1 MTNPLKHSIAVASTV
16 QPSAHSGTA
25 NDMRLPISSSAN
37 TARGEVA
44 TQPGAAPAST
54 QQPLF
59 RPESLAAR
67 QTQLYG
73 TIRLA
78 QPIGYTVAAL
88 AAAVLSTAV
97 IAFLVLGSYTKR
109 AAVTGILTPAA
120 GVAKLIAPASGVLV
134 QARAVEGQSVTA
146 GQALFVLNTERYSSG
161 EFDHGAGN
169 GSAATQAIIA
179 GQLAAR
185 SLLAEQDLRRAHE
198 RYSERSRA
206 AAERLRALE
215 GEAANLDKELTLAA
229 SRTALAQKNL
239 QRSDQLAAAGFVS
252 EGQQQVKQD
261 ELLAA
266 QQNLQA
272 LERNRA
278 ALAKERIALAA
289 ELREAAQIKARE
301 AGEAEKALALL
312 KQEGAE
318 NSARRGLVV
327 TAPYN
332 GTLTA
337 IAAQPGQMLTAGQT
351 LAQLIPVSAGLEPSP
366 ASAADGGAQRRVR
379 ASSDLAGP
387 AHALKNSNLIAHF
400 YAPTRAAG
408 FIEPG
413 QAVKLRYAAYPYQ
426 KFGQHQGTVTS
437 VDKTPYAPQELP
449 PQVVAALQ
457 SASHATPE
465 ATYRIT
471 VQLAQQTIDAYGK
484 PQSLKPGMLVEA
496 DIIQRTQRIY
506 EWMLDPLLGFAKR
519 TGSL

>member
-1 MTNPLKHSIAVASTV
+1 
-16 QPSAHSGTA
+16 
-25 NDMRLPISSSAN
+25 LPISSAAN
-37 TARGEVA
+37 AA
-44 TQPGAAPAST
+44 HADALAQPGAAPALT

-67 QTQLYG
+67 QTQLFG

-78 QPIGYTVAAL
+78 QPIGYTFAAVAAAL
-88 AAAVLSTAV
+88 LSAAV
-97 IAFLVLGSYTKR
+97 IAFLVFGHYTKR

-120 GVAKLIAPASGVLV
+120 GIAKLIAPATGVLL
-134 QARAVEGQSVTA
+134 QAHAVEGQTVAA

-278 ALAKERIALAA
+278 ALAKERISLAA
-289 ELREAAQIKARE
+289 DLREAAQIKARE

-351 LAQLIPVSAGLEPSP
+351 LAQLIPASSALEPSP
-366 ASAADGGAQRRVR
+366 ASAGEGRVR

-457 SASHATPE
+457 SASQATSE

-471 VQLAQQTIDAYGK
+471 VQLKQQTIDAYGK
-484 PQSLKPGMLVEA
+484 PQALKPGMLVEA
-496 DIIQRTQRIY
+496 DIIQRTQRIV
-506 EWMLDPLLGFAKR
+506 EWILDPLMGFAKR

>member
-1 MTNPLKHSIAVASTV
+1 
-16 QPSAHSGTA
+16 
-25 NDMRLPISSSAN
+25 MRLPISSSAN

-59 RPESLAAR
+59 RPESLTAR

-134 QARAVEGQSVTA
+134 QARVVEGQSVTA

-266 QQNLQA
+266 QQALQA
-272 LERNRA
+272 LERNKA
-278 ALAKERIALAA
+278 ALVKERISLAA
-289 ELREAAQIKARE
+289 ELREAAQIKARDV
-301 AGEAEKALALL
+301 AEAEKALALL

-351 LAQLIPVSAGLEPSP
+351 LAQLIPASSGLEPSP
-366 ASAADGGAQRRVR
+366 ASAGEGRGEAGVSSRTAASTLSGTGLQASAR
-379 ASSDLAGP
+379 AAGEGEQAARP
-387 AHALKNSNLIAHF
+387 AVATSSNLIAHF

-457 SASHATPE
+457 STSQATQE

-471 VQLAQQTIDAYGK
+471 VQLEQQTIDAYGK
-484 PQSLKPGMLVEA
+484 AQHLKPGMLVEA
-496 DIIQRTQRIY
+496 DIIQRTQRIV

-519 TGSL
+519 TGSS